1 VKISGP
7 PFAEPEKRLISD
19 TIKNYGQPPDVQPDF
34 PGFSLPA
41 MKKQGKFRRFW
52 IHWHGICC
60 NMCMSEMFIQKS
72 SGLFFLRA
80 GAAPVPEFHE
90 IKTEIIRKS
99 IHFLIALSPSM
110 AAVNRP
116 LTVFFLMAGTLGYTW
131 VEMLRLSGHKVPLV
145 SALTSMASRSRDM
158 GHFVMGPVTLGLGAL
173 LALLL
178 YPSPAASIAIY
189 ALAFGDGFA
198 SLAGK
203 FFGRLR
209 PAFLC
214 GKSVEG
220 SLACFTAVFIAAYG
234 ISGRFS
240 LALTTALTAMA
251 VEALPL
257 EDYDNI
263 ALPVAVG
270 FVVQLA
276 SF

>member
-1 VKISGP
+1 M
-7 PFAEPEKRLISD
+7 
-19 TIKNYGQPPDVQPDF
+19 T
-34 PGFSLPA
+34 
-41 MKKQGKFRRFW
+41 
-52 IHWHGICC
+52 
-60 NMCMSEMFIQKS
+60 EMFIQKS
-72 SGLFFLRA
+72 SGFFSLRA

-90 IKTEIIRKS
+90 LKTEIIRKS

-116 LTVFFLMAGTLGYTW
+116 LTVLFLMAGTIGYTW
-131 VEMLRLSGHKVPLV
+131 LETLRLSGRTVPLI

-158 GHFVMGPVTLGLGAL
+158 ERFVMGPVTLGLGAL
-173 LALLL
+173 LGLLL

-198 SLAGK
+198 SLVGK

-214 GKSVEG
+214 GKSIEG
-220 SLACFTAVFIAAYG
+220 SLACFTAVFIVAYS

-240 LALTTALTAMA
+240 LAFSAALTAMV

-263 ALPVAVG
+263 ALPVTVG